1 MNAKLTVLHP
11 FTGSLHVNLINR
23 HSNCYVNIAHFPI
36 MFFLQM
42 YRYTGKKDMLFYPWD
57 FPGKNTDVVCRF
69 LLQGIFDPG
78 IEPLSPAYPA

>member
-1 MNAKLTVLHP
+1 MIPLVKALSV
-11 FTGSLHVNLINR
+11 VNKAEADA
-23 HSNCYVNIAHFPI
+23 SDFP
-36 MFFLQM
+36 FFLQM